1 MMGFVMKKNDRNC
14 GSEKFKIHYT
24 PTCHIS
30 NSLKRLAVLIPF
42 SFPFLLIL
50 RIGNNRCQSWDKTK
64 ESWNLNHNQFII
76 TSIRSSPAGV
86 FWGESVLKICSKFTG
101 IWNRTSAWVF
111 SCKFAT
117 YFRTPFYKNTYGGSI
132 YLPSWWPT
140 QGWLKT
146 TSWGVSWISRCF
158 LLFCHH
164 LNLWFNSVPVIMLGF
179 NNLPNYVAIN
189 TLIWIKNFH
198 KAFAIYLK

>member
-24 PTCHIS
+24 STCHIS

-64 ESWNLNHNQFII
+64 ESWNLNHNQFIT

-101 IWNRTSAWVF
+101 IWNRTSVWVF

-117 YFRTPFYKNTYGGSI
+117 YFRTLFIRTHLEGVSI
-132 YLPSWWPT
+132 YHPGGQPRADLRLLAGKFPES
-140 QGWLKT
+140 
-146 TSWGVSWISRCF
+146 VDAFYCF
-158 LLFCHH
+158 
-164 LNLWFNSVPVIMLGF
+164 
-179 NNLPNYVAIN
+179 A
-189 TLIWIKNFH
+189 TIWIYDSTVFP
-198 KAFAIYLK
+198 